1 VIVPMKRVTV
11 VMLRS
16 QHERSLA
23 LLQDLGTLHLAS
35 EQASDGEGVAR
46 ARARVESAR
55 SAVEALRRA
64 APNVD
69 AGAAGARSSAAA
81 AEAAVD
87 QVMELSERLERIEQ
101 ERSEV
106 ERELERVA
114 PMGDF
119 DPHALQELARRGVG
133 VRLLRAPARWAMEQP
148 QDVVIHELGRQG
160 RGRTV
165 ALVGPLQDLARA
177 QLGEGP
183 SAAEELS
190 LPARAPAEL
199 RAQRASLNSE
209 RERTLSSLQELAR
222 QRAAI
227 EASIPSAEDRLAY
240 ERARAGSALTGPL
253 AVVRGFCPAPT
264 LPLVEQAAQEH
275 GWGLFVE
282 DVDDPSDAPTEI
294 TMPRWVRPI
303 RALFSFTGVLPG
315 YDQVDVSVPF
325 LLFMSLFFAMIVG
338 DAGYGLL
345 FLGLTEFGRW
355 RMPSAPRAMFSLLRI
370 MSVCTVVWGVLTGSY
385 FGIALLPHPL
395 KALQVSWLTGQD
407 HLILLSFLIGA
418 IHLTVAHGWNVLRFF
433 PSPRALAQLGWIF
446 TTWTMFFL
454 AREMVLGA
462 AFPHVMLYVLV
473 AGIVLIVLFMTPPK
487 SLKSEWFNHVM
498 LPLSLVSNFVDLVS
512 YVRLF
517 AVGAATFAIAE
528 AFNQMAVGSGVSGIV
543 AGVVAALVLFF
554 GHTLNILLATMG
566 VLVHGVRLN
575 MLEFAS
581 HLGMEWT
588 GRPYR
593 PFAHTHGPKEGA

>member
-1 VIVPMKRVTV
+1 MIVPMKRVTV

-23 LLQDLGTLHLAS
+23 LLQDLGALHLAS
-35 EQASDGEGVAR
+35 EPASDVVGVAQAR
-46 ARARVESAR
+46 SRVEAARAAL
-55 SAVEALRRA
+55 EALHRTVPRG
-64 APNVD
+64 D
-69 AGAAGARSSAAA
+69 AGAARAADGGV
-81 AEAAVD
+81 EAAVER
-87 QVMELSERLERIEQ
+87 VLALSERLEQIDE
-101 ERSEV
+101 ERSDV

-114 PMGDF
+114 PFGDF
-119 DPHALQELARRGVG
+119 DPSALQELARHGVG
-133 VRLLRAPARWAMEQP
+133 VRLLRAPARWSTAQSD
-148 QDVVIHELGRQG
+148 DVVVHELGRHG
-160 RGRTV
+160 HERIV
-165 ALVGPLQDLARA
+165 ALVGPSEALGQVW
-177 QLGEGP
+177 LGEG
-183 SAAEELS
+183 SAAAEPFAVPTE
-190 LPARAPAEL
+190 APAAL
-199 RAQRASLNSE
+199 RARRARLSSE
-209 RERTLSSLQELAR
+209 REETVAALQALAR
-222 QRAAI
+222 RRDAI
-227 EASIPSAEDRLAY
+227 VASIPSAEDRLAF

-253 AVVRGFCPAPT
+253 AVVRGFCPAPK
-264 LPLVEQAAQEH
+264 LPFVERAAQEH

-282 DVDDPSDAPTEI
+282 EVDDPNDAPTEI
-294 TMPRWVRPI
+294 TVPRWVRPI

-355 RMPSAPRAMFSLLRI
+355 RMKDAPKAMFSLLRV
-370 MSVCTVVWGVLTGSY
+370 MSISTIVWGVLTGSY

-395 KALQVSWLTGQD
+395 KAVQVSWLTGQD

-418 IHLTVAHGWNVLRFF
+418 IHLTVAHGWNVIRFF

-487 SLKSEWFNHVM
+487 ALKSEWFNHVM

-517 AVGAATFAIAE
+517 AVGAATFAIAQ
-528 AFNQMAVGSGVSGIV
+528 AFNQMAMGSGVSGIV
-543 AGVVAALVLFF
+543 AGAVAALVLFF

-593 PFAHTHGPKEGA
+593 PFAHSQRPKEGA